1 MKPMGSDVINEST
14 RWKINTDREN
24 FEKAKTDE
32 AFWSVVALGRAVN
45 ALLFVN
51 QALIDRKGDDS
62 PAGVRAG
69 FNQTFFAAALLF
81 ESRTLVRALGKHFSK
96 VAEFQTL
103 SSIINGTPARKF
115 LDSDIARLR
124 NKLVFHFDPL
134 EIGRQLRELPPS
146 EETVF
151 MSAMGRT
158 NGQVHWELAD
168 LCALNSLY
176 EGTWRGSDD
185 PSALDETTRTL
196 GALIKDF
203 TNAAQ
208 YLIVKVLSDSGWY
221 KEVL

>member
-1 MKPMGSDVINEST
+1 MDPEIIGPTTK
-14 RWKINTDREN
+14 WKINTDSQN
-24 FEKAKTDE
+24 FEKAKKDE
-32 AFWSVVALGRAVN
+32 AFWYVVALGRAVN

-51 QALIDRKGDDS
+51 QALVDRKNEAS
-62 PAGVRAG
+62 PATVRAG

-81 ESRTLVRALGKHFSK
+81 ESRLLVRTLGEHFSE
-96 VAEFQTL
+96 VAEFRKL

-124 NKLVFHFDPL
+124 NKLVFHFDPQ
-134 EIGRQLRELPPS
+134 EIGRQLQELPPS

-158 NGQVHWELAD
+158 NAQVHWEIAD
-168 LCALNSLY
+168 LCAFNSLY

-196 GALIKDF
+196 GALISDF

-208 YLIVKVLSDSGWY
+208 YLIVKVLSGSGWY

>member
-1 MKPMGSDVINEST
+1 MDSEIIGPTTK
-14 RWKINTDREN
+14 WKINTDLQN
-24 FEKAKTDE
+24 FEKAKRDE
-32 AFWSVVALGRAVN
+32 AFWCVVALGRAVN
-45 ALLFVN
+45 TLLFVN
-51 QALIDRKGDDS
+51 QAFIDRKNEAS
-62 PAGVRAG
+62 PATVRAG

-81 ESRTLVRALGKHFSK
+81 ESRILVQTLGKHFSK
-96 VAEFQTL
+96 VAEFRTL

-124 NKLVFHFDPL
+124 NKLVFHFDPQ

-151 MSAMGRT
+151 MTAVGRT
-158 NGQVHWELAD
+158 NGQVHWEIAD
-168 LCALNSLY
+168 LCAFNSLY
-176 EGTWRGSDD
+176 EGTWRESDD

-196 GALIKDF
+196 GALISDF